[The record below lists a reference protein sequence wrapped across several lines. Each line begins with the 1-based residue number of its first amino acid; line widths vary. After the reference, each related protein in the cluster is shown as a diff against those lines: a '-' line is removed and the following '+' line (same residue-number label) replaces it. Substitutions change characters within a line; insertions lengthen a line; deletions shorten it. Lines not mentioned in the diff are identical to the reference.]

1 LRIDGGDN
9 QIIGQTGLD
18 QLDDGVI
25 IHRLLGNEQ
34 GADCQKYKCENVLAH
49 ESSPYDSKPLKL
61 FEDGT
66 RIINLNPAFR
76 KRFLFSALNA
86 ATGPLIREIYTV
98 VLA

>member
-1 LRIDGGDN
+1 
-9 QIIGQTGLD
+9 
-18 QLDDGVI
+18 
-25 IHRLLGNEQ
+25 LGKKQ
-34 GADCQKYKCENVLAH
+34 WADYQKYNRKNTFAH
-49 ESSPYDSKPLKL
+49 GFSPSNSRPKKL

-66 RIINLNPAFR
+66 RIINLDPSFR